1 MVLGQ
6 LDPSKA
12 EKMNL
17 NLDPVAC
24 VKINS
29 KWFINLNMEHKTIKL
44 LGNQTNIKE
53 ESLEFGTKQSS

>member
-53 ESLEFGTKQSS
+53 KSLEFGTKQSS

>member
-12 EKMNL
+12 GKMNL

>member
-17 NLDPVAC
+17 DLDPVAC

-29 KWFINLNMEHKTIKL
+29 KSFINLNMEHKTIKL